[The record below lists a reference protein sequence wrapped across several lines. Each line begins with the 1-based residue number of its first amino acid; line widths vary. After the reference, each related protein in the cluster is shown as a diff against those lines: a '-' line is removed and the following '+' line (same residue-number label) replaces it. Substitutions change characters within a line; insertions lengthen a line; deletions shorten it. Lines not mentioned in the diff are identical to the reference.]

1 MRRCLLAVFII
12 CLMPV
17 WSQAAPDR
25 PNVLIVTVDD
35 MNADSIGAYGCSL
48 PNISPN
54 MDRLVKSG
62 LRFAFA
68 HVQVGN
74 CMPGRNVM
82 WSGCYPHNNA
92 VEGFYQVKQ
101 PPQPHLVDVMK
112 SAGYFTAISGKTSPG
127 TKSSTQIPTENR
139 TTRKIRRTM
148 VPRLLVRLLLR
159 KRLVNRFAS

>member
-1 MRRCLLAVFII
+1 MIVTTAVFSNCFKRRFLIWRTRMIRCLLAVSIVCFT
-12 CLMPV
+12 PV
-17 WSQAAPDR
+17 CSHAAPDR

-35 MNADSIGAYGCSL
+35 MNADSIGVYGCPL

-62 LRFAFA
+62 LRFGYA

-92 VEGFYQVKQ
+92 VEGFIR
-101 PPQPHLVDVMK
+101 
-112 SAGYFTAISGKTSPG
+112 SNSRR
-127 TKSSTQIPTENR
+127 NR
-139 TTRKIRRTM
+139 IWLM
-148 VPRLLVRLLLR
+148 
-159 KRLVNRFAS
+159 